1 MCMKCEQIKIENSEI
16 KTCAFTGHREL
27 KKDFDISALEKEI
40 KNAYNLG
47 ARIFLSG
54 MALGF
59 DLVSAKCVLELK
71 KKYSEVKL
79 IACIPFYNQE
89 KSFSDEDKKEYAEIL
104 QSADEQILLSE
115 KYYRGCLHVRNKY
128 MADRADML
136 ITYCKKDTGGTAW
149 TVKYFQKKYPLLKV
163 VFL

>member
-1 MCMKCEQIKIENSEI
+1 MYMKCEQIKIEKSEI

-40 KNAYNLG
+40 KNAYDLG
-47 ARIFLSG
+47 VRIFLSG
-54 MALGF
+54 MAMGF
-59 DLVSAKCVLELK
+59 DLVSAKCVLALK
-71 KKYSEVKL
+71 ETYPDIKL
-79 IACIPFYNQE
+79 IACIPFYQQD
-89 KSFSDEDKKEYAEIL
+89 KYFSDEDKKLYAEIL
-104 QSADEQILLSE
+104 QKADEQILLSE

>member
-1 MCMKCEQIKIENSEI
+1 MKCEQIKIDSSEI
-16 KTCAFTGHREL
+16 KICAFTGHREL
-27 KKDFDISALEKEI
+27 GDDFEISALEREI

-47 ARIFLSG
+47 ARVFLSG

-59 DLVSAKCVLELK
+59 DLISARCVLVLK
-71 KKYSEVKL
+71 ETYPEIKL
-79 IACIPFYNQE
+79 ISCIPFYNQE
-89 KSFSDEDKKEYAEIL
+89 KSFSDADKKVYAEIL
-104 QSADEQILLSE
+104 QKTDEQILLSE

-149 TVKYFQKKYPLLKV
+149 TVKYFQKKYPLSKV

>member
-1 MCMKCEQIKIENSEI
+1 
-16 KTCAFTGHREL
+16 
-27 KKDFDISALEKEI
+27 
-40 KNAYNLG
+40 
-47 ARIFLSG
+47 
-54 MALGF
+54 MAMGF
-59 DLVSAKCVLELK
+59 DLVSAKCVLTFKE
-71 KKYSEVKL
+71 KYPDIKL
-79 IACIPFYNQE
+79 IACIPFYQQD
-89 KSFSDEDKKEYAEIL
+89 KYFSDEDKKEYAEIL
-104 QSADEQILLSE
+104 QKADEQILLSE